1 MAFYTREQFDA
12 LRKQGY
18 SAEQIVSMSKSGTTP
33 IAPAEKKQGLG
44 KSVSDF
50 IGTTALGKG
59 LAGTAANV
67 LGFDKP
73 IDEALAASSSIQGEV
88 AAKIREKRA
97 RGEDTSRLEAALAG
111 QQAAAADALKTKQEI
126 TTGGVSA
133 RQVIGGALQTA
144 GTIASFGT
152 LPGVGAAAAGIGKV
166 APMLSGKIAQAGIRG
181 ALAAAPA
188 SAAIGGGRSLV
199 QGESDARAAAEA
211 IAQGFTGG
219 VVGGAIGAGTAAIS
233 ALVKKGASAVYNN
246 VLGVSKQMKLAGK
259 SPSEFLKD
267 KKSFGT
273 LGSYARAS
281 IEGMKQAGTKIDE
294 ALAAS
299 TKKINYASVKDAAFE
314 TLKKNYGNAYDET
327 TLRALVDEVPASV
340 FGGADEVGVASANE
354 LRKTL
359 DKILGSNFFVSQATK
374 PLSKEAM
381 SAVAGALR
389 KTIQSE
395 TGTQALFK
403 EYSNWINV
411 KKLVDGA
418 MANAD
423 SFWKPGLFDLIG
435 AGAGASRGETYVDR
449 LKNAVGGVAAVRASR
464 SALVQTLAASF
475 ASKLASLPAE
485 GLTRAAVITALGSAM
500 DEMDE

>member
-1 MAFYTREQFDA
+1 M
-12 LRKQGY
+12 
-18 SAEQIVSMSKSGTTP
+18 
-33 IAPAEKKQGLG
+33 
-44 KSVSDF
+44 
-50 IGTTALGKG
+50 
-59 LAGTAANV
+59 
-67 LGFDKP
+67 
-73 IDEALAASSSIQGEV
+73 
-88 AAKIREKRA
+88 
-97 RGEDTSRLEAALAG
+97 
-111 QQAAAADALKTKQEI
+111 
-126 TTGGVSA
+126 
-133 RQVIGGALQTA
+133 
-144 GTIASFGT
+144 
-152 LPGVGAAAAGIGKV
+152 
-166 APMLSGKIAQAGIRG
+166 
-181 ALAAAPA
+181 
-188 SAAIGGGRSLV
+188 
-199 QGESDARAAAEA
+199 
-211 IAQGFTGG
+211 
-219 VVGGAIGAGTAAIS
+219 
-233 ALVKKGASAVYNN
+233 
-246 VLGVSKQMKLAGK
+246 
-259 SPSEFLKD
+259 
-267 KKSFGT
+267 
-273 LGSYARAS
+273 
-281 IEGMKQAGTKIDE
+281 
-294 ALAAS
+294 
-299 TKKINYASVKDAAFE
+299 
-314 TLKKNYGNAYDET
+314 
-327 TLRALVDEVPASV
+327 DEVPASV